1 MKKLLTVLLMVLM
14 LVSITAC
21 GSSSNTKEVNSTN
34 DFYNIGIT
42 TMETPNDFAISDIK
56 YYVVD
61 KNIAEITFMNSGHK
75 YSYRG
80 SKEVGV
86 GGIHGIEV
94 EPIGK
99 MSSVFNDV
107 SYTLAAYPNG
117 LLAVW
122 IKDMI
127 TYSLFGEG
135 LTVDNNYE
143 FFRVIQ
149 VITGANVTEE
159 PVTLPT
165 IDNKTTKDYIMK
177 WFEDNEFKDV
187 DYEYENSDTVAED
200 VVIRLSKKGEAYP
213 SDEIVCVIS
222 TGPKKPDIVT
232 VPEDLINKT
241 EADFI
246 DALKKLGLGSTRSS
260 TTYYSTTIKKGNV
273 FEYDDGSFPAG
284 TIIKYNLSRGPYEFD
299 ADEFNN
305 KTKAEAQDLVAY
317 LNKLNA
323 HVELKLK
330 EHVADKHKIGTVYK
344 CSSEK
349 DGIKTIVSCTL
360 AIEETDR
367 KVDLPNYVGGYNNP
381 CGAKDA
387 CTVNEINYKIEYHDD
402 GNPTGYISA
411 QTVPAGKVEPGTC
424 VKLIVSSPMVY
435 LYRLE
440 SGAYN
445 KLEGGS
451 YEDTSEA
458 LKSPDFFGRFGR
470 FNVDYMAAYNDAQP
484 DGAILEIAI
493 YDNALGRWNAN
504 YIEGNYST
512 DTPVRITI
520 NDLRDY

>member
-42 TMETPNDFAISDIK
+42 TMETPNDFTISNIQ
-56 YYVVD
+56 YYVIN
-61 KNIAEITFMNSGHK
+61 KNIAEITFVNSGHK
-75 YSYRG
+75 YSYRA
-80 SKEVGV
+80 SKEAGV
-86 GGIHGIEV
+86 AGINEFES
-94 EPIGK
+94 EPIEK
-99 MSSVFNDV
+99 MSSVFNEV
-107 SYTLAAYPNG
+107 SYSLAAYPEG
-117 LLAVW
+117 LYAVW
-122 IKDMI
+122 IKDMV

-135 LTVDNNYE
+135 LSIDNNYE
-143 FFRVIQ
+143 FFRMIQ

-159 PVTLPT
+159 PVTLPV
-165 IDNKTTKDYIMK
+165 IDNKTTKDFIMK
-177 WFEDNEFKDV
+177 WFEENGFVDV
-187 DYEYENSDTVAED
+187 DYVYENSETVPED
-200 VVIRLSKKGEAYP
+200 VVIALSLEGKAYP
-213 SDEIVCVIS
+213 SDEIICTIS

-232 VPEDLINKT
+232 VPDNMINFT
-241 EADFI
+241 EGDFI
-246 DALKKLGLGSTRSS
+246 DALKKLGMGSTRSS
-260 TTYYSTTIKKGNV
+260 TTYYSTTIKKNNI
-273 FEYDDGSFPAG
+273 FSYDDGSFPVG
-284 TIIKYNLSRGPYEFD
+284 TIIKYNLSRGAYEFD
-299 ADEFNN
+299 ADEFND
-305 KTKAEAQDLVAY
+305 KTKAEAQDHADY

-323 HVELKLK
+323 HVELKLE
-330 EHVADKHKIGTVYK
+330 EHETNNHKAGIVYK
-344 CSSEK
+344 CSGTK
-349 DGIKTIVSCTL
+349 DGIKTIVGCRL
-360 AIEETDR
+360 AVAPKDTR
-367 KVDLPNYVGGYNNP
+367 VDLPNYVGSYNNP
-381 CGAKDA
+381 CGGKDA
-387 CTVNEINYKIEYHDD
+387 CTVNQINYMIEFHDD

-458 LKSPDFFGRFGR
+458 LKSPDYFGRFGR

-504 YIEGNYST
+504 YTEGNYST